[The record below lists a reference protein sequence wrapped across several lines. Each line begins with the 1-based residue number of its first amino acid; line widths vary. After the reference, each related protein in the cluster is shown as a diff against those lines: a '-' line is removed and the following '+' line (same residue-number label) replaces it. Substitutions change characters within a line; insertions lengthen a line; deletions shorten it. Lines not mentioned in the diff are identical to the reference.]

1 MIIINLLTNSNA
13 SKWKCE
19 HIKYIF
25 YISNCVAYVPHF
37 MKTMH
42 KKYKLQKKKA
52 GPEFH
57 LSKLLP
63 LQKESI

>member
-1 MIIINLLTNSNA
+1 MIIRNMFQIQCKQMNILNISF
-13 SKWKCE
+13 
-19 HIKYIF
+19 IY
-25 YISNCVAYVPHF
+25 SNCVAYVPHF

>member
-1 MIIINLLTNSNA
+1 MQANENVSILNISF
-13 SKWKCE
+13 
-19 HIKYIF
+19 IF
-25 YISNCVAYVPHF
+25 QIVLPMYHF

-63 LQKESI
+63 LQRNQYKFKSLTYLII